1 MSVAPIG
8 VFVSRG
14 KNNKAGAARIIPA
27 LFSSDPLKNQTEIV
41 GAFLS
46 HFKSVIVTLQI
57 RVGHYGSGAPIDSVK
72 IRMVNYLRRA
82 VLPIR
87 ITGNASSRKGLQ
99 TKRRVTQLPSPI
111 FSEFNRRLTLL
122 VIVHCLSLL
131 SGWFKYRAHQSAR
144 DLPGDTAANALRDG
158 LAGFGVR
165 GGLHVTE
172 QLCHSVEF
180 AAELAEGHSVT
191 FS

>member
-1 MSVAPIG
+1 MSHAPIG

-14 KNNKAGAARIIPA
+14 KNNEAGAARIIPA
-27 LFSSDPLKNQTEIV
+27 LFSSDPLKNQTELV

-46 HFKSVIVTLQI
+46 HFKSVIVTPQI
-57 RVGHYGSGAPIDSVK
+57 RVGHYGSGAPVNSVK
-72 IRMVNYLRRA
+72 IRMVNYLHKA

-122 VIVHCLSLL
+122 VIVHCFSLL
-131 SGWFKYRAHQSAR
+131 SGWFKYGAYNPAR
-144 DLPGDTAANALRDG
+144 DFPGDTAANALGNGR
-158 LAGFGVR
+158 AGFLVS
-165 GGLHVTE
+165 GGLYIP
-172 QLCHSVEF
+172 
-180 AAELAEGHSVT
+180 
-191 FS
+191 